1 MIMARRPQIEPC
13 HGEASAAVL
22 GLVKSAGLGCAVML
36 SIALWLV
43 ALAVAVMVAVK
54 DSRL

>member
-1 MIMARRPQIEPC
+1 MIARRPQMEPC

-22 GLVKSAGLGCAVML
+22 GLVKSAGRGCAVML
-36 SIALWLV
+36 SVALWLV

-54 DSRL
+54 ASRL